1 MNLHLPQTEEAKAEA
16 LTLMGVSTVTCQNTC
31 ETWLAQKSRATF
43 STNQRLNQ
51 NQLWLVQSISRAWL
65 PLHAFASR
73 CDWFIWVCSRTVI
86 GRRGN
91 YFYVKILCGLTS
103 KYPNLPLVI
112 QYFLW
117 LQPQADRN
125 FARVTLC
132 FLVATFKK
140 RPSSF
145 LFFAGKI

>member
-16 LTLMGVSTVTCQNTC
+16 LTLMGVSTVTCQNIC
-31 ETWLAQKSRATF
+31 ETWLAQKSPATF
-43 STNQRLNQ
+43 STNQRLNKT
-51 NQLWLVQSISRAWL
+51 NYDLFNRFPCAWL

-73 CDWFIWVCSRTVI
+73 CDWFIWICGRTVI

-112 QYFLW
+112 QYLLC
-117 LQPQADRN
+117 LQLPSDRN
-125 FARVTLC
+125 FTCVIEF
-132 FLVATFKK
+132 FLIAFLFI
-140 RPSSF
+140 SF
-145 LFFAGKI
+145 LCR